1 MRTGESSSPANERSI
16 RSHARMKA
24 SASSS
29 ERKSWSWMSHGS
41 LESAAGVYFSYS
53 GLVMMF
59 SKSAFS
65 SYCGTAAVV
74 LSRWHLAS
82 GRTSGARPA
91 APAQKPHV
99 RLQSC
104 DICGGPTDAPCHL
117 TARRHAPSLCHGSHI
132 SWRSP
137 HGWFCASAS
146 AAAASS
152 SARRCDGVVGDGDD
166 LCGARPGD
174 GVGAGGV
181 VSLSVDATKR
191 PSSASETTAARA
203 YVTVGDDEDDAAPG
217 GLRKPLGLPMAC

>member
-1 MRTGESSSPANERSI
+1 M
-16 RSHARMKA
+16 
-24 SASSS
+24 
-29 ERKSWSWMSHGS
+29 
-41 LESAAGVYFSYS
+41 ESAAGVYFSYS

-59 SKSAFS
+59 SKSAFN

-91 APAQKPHV
+91 APAQKPQV

-104 DICGGPTDAPCHL
+104 AICGGPTDAPCHL

-152 SARRCDGVVGDGDD
+152 AARRCDGVGDGDEV
-166 LCGARPGD
+166 R
-174 GVGAGGV
+174 GV
-181 VSLSVDATKR
+181 
-191 PSSASETTAARA
+191 
-203 YVTVGDDEDDAAPG
+203 
-217 GLRKPLGLPMAC
+217 